1 MFQNKVSVDL
11 WSKSYVFSE
20 TKNKE
25 TYTIDY
31 ILLYHFFIKWKITL
45 VIVTNLEFVI
55 NFHRLLSFI
64 LSFYLLH
71 FVYIFFTKCTQNAKD
86 TKMPHLLAW
95 TFCGAEHFAY
105 ILLAKCSKM

>member
-71 FVYIFFTKCTQNAKD
+71 FVYI
-86 TKMPHLLAW
+86 L
-95 TFCGAEHFAY
+95 
-105 ILLAKCSKM
+105 